1 MQYEELLPH
10 CPLHHSGGRQQSAQ
24 PSVGHA
30 PDPQPGQTPHPGPSS
45 ALKAGVPITDGT
57 PAPCRQ
63 KNAEE
68 FLAGHS
74 PGVMDFYAPEIFAQL
89 QPDTRCP
96 APDAPEA
103 VRRLEHWREQAPYG

>member
-1 MQYEELLPH
+1 M
-10 CPLHHSGGRQQSAQ
+10 
-24 PSVGHA
+24 
-30 PDPQPGQTPHPGPSS
+30 
-45 ALKAGVPITDGT
+45 
-57 PAPCRQ
+57 
-63 KNAEE
+63 
-68 FLAGHS
+68 AGHS

>member
-1 MQYEELLPH
+1 MKNFSPTAP
-10 CPLHHSGGRQQSAQ
+10 CTIPGAASSLHSPALGT
-24 PSVGHA
+24 P

-45 ALKAGVPITDGT
+45 APKAGVPITDGT

-68 FLAGHS
+68 FLAGHC